1 VLLPSSPH
9 INPHAPVLFLRISRP
24 GALTFSDPL
33 IIDRHGHGRDEP
45 VRALNFRLPIANRQ
59 LKILVIHLRKDF
71 FVKRINKVAILGAG
85 TMGARIAAHFANA
98 GVPSYLLD
106 IVPPDADAPARNKI
120 AAAGLEAAKKSKP
133 AAFFEP
139 SLARLVTV
147 GNFED
152 DLGKLVEVNWIIEAV
167 VENLDIKR
175 ALLKRVEAVRKPGMI
190 VTTNTSGL
198 PVAKIAEGFSDD
210 FRRCWFGTHFFN
222 PPRYMRL
229 LEIIP
234 TPETDRALLDAVTW
248 FADVR
253 LGKGV
258 VVAKDAPNFIA
269 NRIGTFSVLN
279 VMRLMQEMDL
289 SIEEVDALTGQ
300 AVGWP
305 KSATFRTIDLVGLD
319 ILGHV
324 VSNMRE
330 EADGGRGRPPHTL
343 PDFYQQ
349 MLERKWLGD
358 KTRGGFYKKAKDD
371 ERLALDWK
379 TLEYHPRQKPK
390 FPALEMAK
398 NVEDPGARIRM
409 LLGLDGQPQKG
420 DKAAAFLWPVLA
432 DLWTYSSNR
441 VPEISDTIGE
451 IDLAMRLGFN
461 WELGPFELWDA
472 VGVEATVERMK
483 KEGRPIAANVEKLL
497 AAGKQSW
504 YADEP
509 KAASGRA
516 FFDLPSAAYKPVQ
529 VPSGVWSVTVAKKS
543 NGVVKRNSGA
553 SLIDVGNGV
562 GCIEFHSKMNSLGGD
577 IISLITQTLKPGGL
591 GDNFD
596 AFVITNDATNFSVGA
611 NLMLLLMSV
620 QEEEWDE
627 VDLMIRQFQ
636 GMTQAIKFSPKP
648 VVVAPFGLT
657 LGGGTEISLHAAARQ
672 PHAELYMGLVEVG
685 VGLLP
690 GGGGCKEMLLRAV
703 DTAASIRPGGRGESV
718 ELMEAMKRAFET
730 IATAKVATSA
740 HEARGL
746 EFLAESDGITMN
758 RERVLNDAKARALE
772 LVRAGHEPPVP
783 RTDIPA
789 PGENILAALKL
800 GVHLMRQG
808 EYITEYE
815 VKLGTKIAEV
825 LCGGNVTEGTPISE
839 QYVLDLEREAFKS
852 LCGERKTQ
860 ERIQCTLKTGK
871 TLRN

>member
-1 VLLPSSPH
+1 M
-9 INPHAPVLFLRISRP
+9 
-24 GALTFSDPL
+24 
-33 IIDRHGHGRDEP
+33 
-45 VRALNFRLPIANRQ
+45 
-59 LKILVIHLRKDF
+59 
-71 FVKRINKVAILGAG
+71 KRIHKVAVLGAG

-106 IVPPDADAPARNKI
+106 IVPPDADGAARNKI

-139 SLARLVTV
+139 GLARLVTI

-152 DLGKLVEVNWIIEAV
+152 DLKRLSEVDWIIEAV

-175 ALLKRVEAVRKPGMI
+175 ALLKKVEAIRKPGTI

-210 FRRCWFGTHFFN
+210 FRKSWFGTHFFN

-234 TPETDRALLDAVTW
+234 TPETDPAAIEAIAH
-248 FADVR
+248 FSDVN

-258 VVAKDAPNFIA
+258 VFAKDTPNFIA

-289 SIEEVDALTGQ
+289 SIEDVDALTGD

-324 VSNMRE
+324 VGNME
-330 EADGGRGRPPHTL
+330 KAGGQESLPRTSPL
-343 PDFYQQ
+343 PDFYKQ

-358 KTRGGFYKKAKDD
+358 KTKGGFYKKSGRRASSPANGGKEKEE

-379 TLEYHPRQKPK
+379 TLEYRPRQKPR
-390 FPALEMAK
+390 FPALDMAK
-398 NVEDPGARIRM
+398 NIEDPGARLRT
-409 LLGLDGQPQKG
+409 LLGLEGTPPKG
-420 DKAAAFLWPVLA
+420 DKAGTFLWSLLS
-432 DLWTYSSNR
+432 DLWNYSANR
-441 VPEISDTIGE
+441 IPEISDSIVE
-451 IDLAMRLGFN
+451 IDRAMRLGFN
-461 WELGPFELWDA
+461 WKLGPFELWDA
-472 VGVEATVERMK
+472 AGVEATVARMK
-483 KEGRPIAANVEKLL
+483 KEGQTVAVNVEQLL
-497 AAGKQSW
+497 AGGKKSW
-504 YADEP
+504 YMDDP
-509 KAASGRA
+509 KAASGRVY
-516 FFDLPSAAYKPVQ
+516 FDLRTAKYEAVK
-529 VPSGVWSVTVAKKS
+529 VPAGVWSVEVAQKS
-543 NGVVKRNSGA
+543 NGVVKKNAGA
-553 SLIDVGNGV
+553 SLVDLGDGV
-562 GCIEFHSKMNSLGGD
+562 ACIEFHSKMNSLGGD
-577 IISLITQTLKPGGL
+577 IVSLISQTLKPGGP
-591 GDNFD
+591 GDGFD
-596 AFVITNDATNFSVGA
+596 AFVITNDADNFSVGA
-611 NLMLLLMSV
+611 NVMLLLMSV

-627 VDLMIRQFQ
+627 VDLAIRQFQ

-657 LGGGTEISLHAAARQ
+657 LGGGSEITLHAAARQ
-672 PHAELYMGLVEVG
+672 PYAELYAGLVEVG

-690 GGGGCKEMLLRAV
+690 GGGGCKEMLLRAL
-703 DTAASIRPGGRGESV
+703 DSAAAIRPGRGESI
-718 ELMEAMKRAFET
+718 ELMEAIKKAFET
-730 IATAKVATSA
+730 IATGKVATSA

-746 EFLAESDGITMN
+746 GFLHASDVITMN
-758 RERVLNDAKARALE
+758 RERVLADAKARALE
-772 LVRAGHEPPVP
+772 LVRAGYEPPQP

-789 PGENILAALKL
+789 PGENVLAALRL
-800 GVHLMRQG
+800 GVHIMRQG
-808 EYITEYE
+808 EYISDHE
-815 VKLGTKIAEV
+815 VKIATKVAEV
-825 LCGGNVTEGTPISE
+825 LCGGNVTSGTPVSE
-839 QYVLDLEREAFKS
+839 QYILDLEREAFKS

-860 ERIQCTLKTGK
+860 ERIQYTLKTGK